1 MLEEEFDLSEIGY
14 CDYCDKPYVLGSETD
29 HNPETGN
36 HFECEEEEYAKS
48 I

>member
-1 MLEEEFDLSEIGY
+1 MLEEEFDPSEVGY

-36 HFECEEEEYAKS
+36 HFECEEENDYVN
-48 I
+48 